1 MLRIVREDRPGRKAA
16 EGEGLLPW
24 AGAGFEAG
32 GGMVCTQ
39 TFTCVGAN
47 SRARAC
53 L

>member
-1 MLRIVREDRPGRKAA
+1 M
-16 EGEGLLPW
+16 LPW
-24 AGAGFEAG
+24 AGAGLEAG

-53 L
+53 LKVFWMCLVLRHTIKIYIL